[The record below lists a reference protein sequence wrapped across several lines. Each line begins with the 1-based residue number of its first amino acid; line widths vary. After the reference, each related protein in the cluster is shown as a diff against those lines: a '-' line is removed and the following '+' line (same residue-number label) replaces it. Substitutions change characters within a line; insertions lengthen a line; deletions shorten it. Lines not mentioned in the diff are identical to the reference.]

1 MWVHLIFINYANKR
15 NQMAIILEKGGTI
28 NLNKE
33 SEGLRNIHV
42 GLGWDA
48 EDSNGREIDCDV
60 SLFMIN
66 ENNKIP
72 GEGFFVFYNNLNSS
86 DGAVIHQ
93 GDNRTGEGEGD
104 DEVIKINLSNV
115 SSDIIQMIFV
125 VTIHDAEKNNQSFS
139 MVNNAFIRIV
149 DLDAKSELCS
159 YQLNDQ
165 FSDADSIQIGRIYRY
180 DNSWHFEALEQGF
193 TGGLQTLLGMYY

>member
-1 MWVHLIFINYANKR
+1 MWVHLIFINYGNKR

-33 SEGLRNIHV
+33 SQGLRNIHV